1 MTKAMLI
8 DLTRCIGCRGCQA
21 ACKQWH
27 DMPAETTHNLGS
39 YQNPQQTSSKTLT
52 MVTFNE
58 VVRDGNLQWVFAK
71 RQCMHCEHPA
81 CVSACT
87 VGALQ
92 KTADGPVVYES
103 GKCIGCRYCQ
113 YACPFDIPAFEWD
126 QTLGLIR
133 KCEFCV
139 DREAEGLEPACVKAC
154 PTGAL
159 QLGEREAL
167 LAEAHQR
174 IAAEPKHYVNH
185 IYGEKEVG
193 GTSVLYL
200 SGVPFASLGFP
211 VLGDE
216 PPTAYTEAVMR
227 QTPVIAVT
235 VAAAASALYWIIRR
249 REAFG
254 RGLATAEVSPPAA
267 RPVDDGSQEVEP

>member
-1 MTKAMLI
+1 MTKALLI

-27 DMPAETTHNLGS
+27 DLPAESTRNLGS

-58 VVRDGNLQWVFAK
+58 VIQDGHLQWVFAK

-81 CVSACT
+81 CASACT
-87 VGALQ
+87 VGALK

-139 DREAEGLEPACVKAC
+139 DREEDGLEPACVKAC

-159 QLGEREAL
+159 QPGQREAL
-167 LAEAHQR
+167 LAEARQR
-174 IAAEPKHYVNH
+174 IAEDPVRYVNH
-185 IYGEKEVG
+185 IYGEREVG
-193 GTSVLYL
+193 GTSMLYL

-211 VLGDE
+211 VLRDE

-235 VAAAASALYWIIRR
+235 VAAAASALYWIIKR
-249 REAFG
+249 RETLGQGVAMVEAG
-254 RGLATAEVSPPAA
+254 PPPA
-267 RPVDDGSQEVEP
+267 RPVDDGSKEVEP